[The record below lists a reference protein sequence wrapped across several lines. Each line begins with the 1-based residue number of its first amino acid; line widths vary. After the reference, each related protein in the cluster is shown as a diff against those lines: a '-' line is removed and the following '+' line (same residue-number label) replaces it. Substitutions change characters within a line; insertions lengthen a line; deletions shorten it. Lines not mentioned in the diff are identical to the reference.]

1 MKQRDYLA
9 SGIEEILATDEFW
22 AVPIKVA
29 TPESGT
35 VVKAGTPIT
44 RDGAVTTGADAYGIL
59 VYEVDTAQNE
69 NGAVIR
75 YGLMDGNKAQEI
87 SGITYDKMA
96 LKASLP
102 GIKFREDI
110 GAKGDEDNDVVG
122 FAIVGTA
129 KVREE

>member
-1 MKQRDYLA
+1 MRQREYFS

-22 AVPIKVA
+22 AIPIKVA

-35 VVKAGTPIT
+35 VVKVGTPLT
-44 RDGAVTTGADAYGIL
+44 KEGVVTTGANAYGIL

-75 YGLMDGNKAQEI
+75 YGLIDGKKAQEI
-87 SGITYDKMA
+87 SGLTYDKTA
-96 LKASLP
+96 LKTSLP

-110 GAKGDEDNDVVG
+110 GAESDGNDVVG

-129 KVREE
+129 KVRG